1 MGTFSV
7 YVQIG
12 LAVVVGALLKPLL
25 DSILNPVLEIG
36 CGANTP
42 QVAIDAGARNCLYLS
57 DVSTWFLALVL
68 ASMFIF
74 AMSRALVAGRVGV

>member
-1 MGTFSV
+1 MGTFST
-7 YVQIG
+7 YIQIG

-25 DSILNPVLEIG
+25 DSIINPVQEIA
-36 CGANTP
+36 CGSNIP
-42 QVAIDAGARNCLYLS
+42 QVAADAGARNCMYLS

-74 AMSRALVAGRVGV
+74 AMSRAIVAGRVGV